1 MSKLKFKFKVVHGR
15 VGSDIWANSRLKVVG
30 ELVKGKNNRILDLGC
45 GPGYM
50 GALFA
55 RENNV
60 LFGDYDAKNLVKING
75 EGIVLDGK
83 RLPFKDDVF
92 DYVICA
98 DVLEHIDEDDKVLEN
113 IYRVI
118 KRGGKAIITVPAY
131 KSLYGTHDKLI
142 GHFRRYDKDEF
153 VQLARSKGY
162 HIKNARFVCS
172 LMYPIFAFSNMF
184 SKQTRTYTGQSRIE
198 HKIIPILNAICE
210 LDKKIIL
217 PFGIGLLFILE
228 K

>member
-1 MSKLKFKFKVVHGR
+1 MSEFKLVHGR
-15 VGSDIWANSRLKVVG
+15 VGSDIWANTRLKVIE
-30 ELVKGKNNRILDLGC
+30 ELVNGKKNRILDLGC
-45 GPGYM
+45 ESGYM

-60 LFGDYDAKNLVKING
+60 VFGDYNAKNLVKIKG
-75 EGIVLDGK
+75 ERIVLDGR
-83 RLPFKDDVF
+83 RLPFKDEVF

-98 DVLEHIDEDDKVLEN
+98 DVLEHVEDDEKVLDN

-118 KRGGKAIITVPAY
+118 KRGGEAIITVPAY
-131 KSLYGTHDKLI
+131 KSLYGAHDKLI

-153 VQLARSKGY
+153 ERLAKSIGY
-162 HIKNARFVCS
+162 QIENVRYVCS
-172 LMYPIFAFSNMF
+172 LMYPMFAFSNKF

-217 PFGIGLLFILE
+217 PFGIGLLFIL
-228 K
+228 KK

>member
-1 MSKLKFKFKVVHGR
+1 MSEFKVVHDR
-15 VGSDIWANSRLKVVG
+15 VGSDIWANTRLKVI
-30 ELVKGKNNRILDLGC
+30 EMLVNGKNNRILDLGC

-60 LFGDYDAKNLVKING
+60 LLGDSDSKNLTKING
-75 EGIVLDGK
+75 ERIVLDG
-83 RLPFKDDVF
+83 RDLPFKDEVF

-98 DVLEHIDEDDKVLEN
+98 DVLEHVYEDDKVLDN

-131 KSLYGTHDKLI
+131 KSLYGAHDKLI

-162 HIKNARFVCS
+162 HIKNARYVCS
-172 LMYPIFAFSNMF
+172 LMYPMFAFSNKF

-198 HKIIPILNAICE
+198 HKIIPVLNAICE

>member
-1 MSKLKFKFKVVHGR
+1 MSEFKVVHGR
-15 VGSDIWANSRLKVVG
+15 VGSDIWANSRLKIVE
-30 ELVKGKNNRILDLGC
+30 ELVNGKNNRILDLGC

-60 LFGDYDAKNLVKING
+60 LFGDSDAKNLVKIKG
-75 EGIVLDGK
+75 EQIVLDG
-83 RLPFKDDVF
+83 RNLPFKDDVF

-98 DVLEHIDEDDKVLEN
+98 DVLEHVYEDDKVLDN

-131 KSLYGTHDKLI
+131 KSLYGAHDKLI

-153 VQLARSKGY
+153 VQLAMSRGY
-162 HIKNARFVCS
+162 RIKNVRYVCS
-172 LMYPIFAFSNMF
+172 LMYPLFAFSNKF